1 MEVIP
6 LKILVQ
12 KAQMTHNKEDGYV
25 GHVEFKVDT
34 HKEPYEITLH
44 SKNGKEWM
52 YGLHFLN
59 ASGSEEEIYTVEE
72 LLDENDEYFDQLVDA
87 AKGALEG

>member
-12 KAQMTHNKEDGYV
+12 KAHMTHNKVDGYV
-25 GHVEFKVDT
+25 GYVEFKVDT
-34 HKEPYEITLH
+34 HKEPYEITLY
-44 SKNGKEWM
+44 SKSGKEWM

-59 ASGSEEEIYTVEE
+59 ASGSEKEIYALEE
-72 LLDENDEYFDQLVDA
+72 FLDENDEYFDQLVDA